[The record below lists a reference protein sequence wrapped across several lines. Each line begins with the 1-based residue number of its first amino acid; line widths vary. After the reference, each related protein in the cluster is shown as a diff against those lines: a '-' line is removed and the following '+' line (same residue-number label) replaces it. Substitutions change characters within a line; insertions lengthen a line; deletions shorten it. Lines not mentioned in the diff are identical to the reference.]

1 MKDRLEMYNTVL
13 ALEQEEN
20 RCIMIQ
26 SLGYEFQQI
35 FLELDDILVIKI
47 LMFFVLK
54 GRYIRAPP
62 TG

>member
-1 MKDRLEMYNTVL
+1 MNYDPEP
-13 ALEQEEN
+13 E
-20 RCIMIQ
+20 
-26 SLGYEFQQI
+26 I

-47 LMFFVLK
+47 LIFFVLK